1 MIVLKFGGSSV
12 ENATAMSRVLDI
24 VEDAARRDR
33 VILVVSAIRG
43 CTDTLLEIGRSEDP
57 EHLLDNLQNRHLA
70 IIRRLFTGP
79 DRELAIVDCKNIFCE
94 IRCIPKTIESF
105 GEILSTRILARKLH
119 CEGLKTV
126 WLDSRDLV
134 TTIPGSTEADTAI
147 SYPAIAKAVEDNPQA
162 KVFVAPGFIARNPDG
177 TVTTLGR
184 GGSDYSASLY
194 AAAVQAQDLQIWTDV
209 PGIMTANPK
218 DIPAARSIPQIS
230 YRAAFDMARYGAK
243 VLYAP
248 AVAPAREKG
257 IAIRILNTFDPA
269 HPGTVISAEGAP
281 GLKGVTSL
289 QTPGGNTLIALVS
302 EGPENISKRVETT
315 LRSAGIRP
323 LGSPQADQE
332 GNLTL
337 TVRPAVAR
345 NAVAALHREFFEWR
359 TPETL
364 DVYIAG
370 AGAVGTAL
378 KELIAASDPAVT
390 GKVINLVEISSD
402 RGFAR
407 RVAATARSR
416 SIFVDCTD
424 SETIWKD
431 FPALFDAG
439 INIVTSNRRS
449 LAIPFVDYAA
459 LKASAAENGCFFR
472 YDTTVGNALPILQ
485 AVSGGNSI
493 TGIEAVVSCTLNLL
507 ITSYHGSQGPSF
519 ADILRQ
525 AQQSGL
531 TEPDPRTDL
540 AGRDARRKLLILARE
555 AGVPLEAGDVT
566 IEPMLDRSFF
576 EGSLEDF
583 YRKLDA
589 FEPQLARQEEELHGK
604 GLRRRFVASLHRKG
618 DSYSARISMQT
629 VGIESPYYWI
639 DGTQNVTVI
648 HSSDAYPLVIKG
660 SGEGARLAASGILK
674 NILA

>member
-1 MIVLKFGGSSV
+1 M
-12 ENATAMSRVLDI
+12 
-24 VEDAARRDR
+24 
-33 VILVVSAIRG
+33 
-43 CTDTLLEIGRSEDP
+43 
-57 EHLLDNLQNRHLA
+57 
-70 IIRRLFTGP
+70 
-79 DRELAIVDCKNIFCE
+79 
-94 IRCIPKTIESF
+94 
-105 GEILSTRILARKLH
+105 
-119 CEGLKTV
+119 

-134 TTIPGSTEADTAI
+134 TTLPGSTEAHTAV

-162 KVFVAPGFIARNPDG
+162 KVFVAPGFIARGPDG
-177 TVTTLGR
+177 AVTTLGR

-194 AAAVQAQDLQIWTDV
+194 AAAVQAGDLQIWTDV

-218 DIPAARSIPQIS
+218 DIPAARSIPQIT

-257 IAIRILNTFDPA
+257 IAIRILNTFDPS

-281 GLKGVTSL
+281 GLKGITSV
-289 QTPGGNTLIALVS
+289 QNPGGNTLIALVS
-302 EGPENISKRVETT
+302 EGPENISKRVETA

-323 LGSPQADQE
+323 LGSPRADQE

-337 TVRPAVAR
+337 MVRPAVAR

-359 TPETL
+359 TPDTL

-407 RVAATARSR
+407 RVAATAHSR
-416 SIFVDCTD
+416 SVFVDCTD

-459 LKASAAENGCFFR
+459 LKASAAQNGCFFR

-485 AVSGGNSI
+485 AVSGGDSI

-525 AQQSGL
+525 AQESGL

-555 AGVPLEAGDVT
+555 AGVPLEAGDVV

-589 FEPQLARQEEELHGK
+589 FEPQLARQEEELHAK

-618 DSYSARISMQT
+618 DSYSARINMQT